1 MEELERPDGQ
11 YSLEPSGNDG
21 NHGDRENHG
30 VQGTEAEM
38 SLPACAEGI
47 AQGTEERG
55 EQQADMSEGLETQE
69 SLFGKEWSALAIDSI
84 HPSSGE
90 GESAPRPEMST
101 DFGSEIIDIDP
112 RDFDNVIID
121 FIERPDFDFKN
132 QCQKEWEEMPV
143 EYVHALIETYME
155 FLRTLGASGGNEEE
169 MNFILD
175 HCMTGGKVNA
185 ELMMRYIDVMYDS
198 LESRNR
204 RKRRR
209 RPFDDD

>member
-11 YSLEPSGNDG
+11 YSLEPFGNDG
-21 NHGDRENHG
+21 IHGNRGNHG
-30 VQGTEAEM
+30 VHGTEAEM
-38 SLPACAEGI
+38 PLPACADGV

-55 EQQADMSEGLETQE
+55 EQQVVMPEGLQTQE
-69 SLFGKEWSALAIDSI
+69 NLFGKEWNAMAIDSD

-121 FIERPDFDFKN
+121 FIERPDYDFKK

-143 EYVHALIETYME
+143 ELVHALIETYME
-155 FLRTLGASGGNEEE
+155 FLRTLGASGGTEGEID
-169 MNFILD
+169 FILD

-204 RKRRR
+204 RKRPR